1 MKIIKSGKIIKVMED
16 DFCEEY
22 SLDKE
27 ITFEKL
33 TTYLLSKNL
42 SVKIVIEEEPKV
54 DSDNEQTL
62 INIIKEII
70 SKYNE
75 EFEEYEK
82 FLKEQET
89 KWWKGAEKV
98 SFFDGIKK

>member
-1 MKIIKSGKIIKVMED
+1 MKIIKNDNNIKVIED

-42 SVKIVIEEEPKV
+42 SVKIAIDEEPEEN
-54 DSDNEQTL
+54 SENEQTL

-70 SKYNE
+70 DKYNE
-75 EFEEYEK
+75 ECEEYEK
-82 FLKEQET
+82 FLKE
-89 KWWKGAEKV
+89 
-98 SFFDGIKK
+98 KKSKE